1 MMDAVVQPYTD
12 GADYDSSTYWGAEK
26 TFAETF
32 ADSVGQAVSSI
43 HSKSCTDRIKDLFP
57 NASDTAE
64 GIYDNLYNNLNVGHA
79 IELLGDNI
87 DFIDYG
93 KNKVVVLDPLTQA
106 PIDKYTDHN
115 FSICVTFSMWWRYIR
130 FYLDSILKTAI
141 VLFKKI
147 DKARE
152 LIEESMVDLIY
163 AIKNCLTTMIIKL
176 KNDLNALINKI
187 FDFSVFLDI
196 FIDCPCLLSLFSDIL
211 GCELPEGGNIND
223 KANALMKCI
232 KDSLPFNEDD
242 INKVINDAVYAMTA
256 GFIDPLFKN
265 VETLIRFAMSVL
277 IYPFRYLIRLYIK
290 LLTKKIDVT
299 TMINGLGSAECFF
312 VYTNEYTS
320 GGREYKGMS
329 VIDMFETM
337 KGWASCFESIC
348 STFSADIRNEIKK
361 YNKEFRIGD
370 RYWNSVYSMDLYQA
384 CISTKAQ
391 ARQTTGTYW
400 RELTC
405 KNNEEGGIS
414 LMNEL
419 AVSVGHMVNSEMNTI
434 VPAPSEEYKASM
446 PSKYGAVARAYE
458 FRNGPD
464 TETTNVSMNPN
475 GKEFPTT
482 GVKRSITEIAKNL
495 GVYAPTDTFY
505 EEALLNYV
513 NALSGY
519 RKGGD
524 LYKALTEAN
533 SSVEDAMRRP
543 NRAPKTV
550 SMLKFKKNSENEY
563 DNEGYIKYPNYR
575 LEDDYSEDEVNSI
588 LDKKMAYMGNTDDV
602 GKFVSGTI
610 AALV

>member
-1 MMDAVVQPYTD
+1 M
-12 GADYDSSTYWGAEK
+12 
-26 TFAETF
+26 
-32 ADSVGQAVSSI
+32 
-43 HSKSCTDRIKDLFP
+43 
-57 NASDTAE
+57 
-64 GIYDNLYNNLNVGHA
+64 
-79 IELLGDNI
+79 
-87 DFIDYG
+87 
-93 KNKVVVLDPLTQA
+93 
-106 PIDKYTDHN
+106 
-115 FSICVTFSMWWRYIR
+115 
-130 FYLDSILKTAI
+130 DSILKTAL

-152 LIEESMVDLIY
+152 LVEESMVDLIY
-163 AIKNCLTTMIIKL
+163 AIKNCLTNMIIKL
-176 KNDLNALINKI
+176 RYDLNALINKI

-196 FIDCPCLLSLFSDIL
+196 FIDCPCLLSLFSNIL
-211 GCELPEGGNIND
+211 GCELPEGGNVND

-232 KDSLPFNEDD
+232 KESLPFNEDD

-265 VETLIRFAMSVL
+265 IETLIRLVMSAL
-277 IYPFRYLIRLYIK
+277 IYPFRYLIRLYIN

-299 TMINGLGSAECFF
+299 AMIDGIGSAECFF

-370 RYWNSVYSMDLYQA
+370 RYWNSVYSMDLYHA

-405 KNNEEGGIS
+405 KNSEEGGIS

-419 AVSVGHMVNSEMNTI
+419 AVSVGHRVNSEMNI
-434 VPAPSEEYKASM
+434 MPPAPSEEYKTSM
-446 PSKYGAVARAYE
+446 PSKYGAVVRAYE

-482 GVKRSITEIAKNL
+482 GVERSITEIAKNL

-519 RKGGD
+519 RKSGD

-543 NRAPKTV
+543 NRSPKTA
-550 SMLKFKKNSENEY
+550 SMPKLKKNSETEY
-563 DNEGYIKYPNYR
+563 DNEGYIKYPNYQ
-575 LEDDYSEDEVNSI
+575 LEDDYSEDAVNSI
-588 LDKKMAYMGNTDDV
+588 LERKMPYMGKTDDI
-602 GKFVSGTI
+602 GKFVDGI
-610 AALV
+610 IGAFV